1 MKWLQMSI
9 AASMIAV
16 VSCSDSTKP
25 VDPAS
30 VATLSLTPA
39 ATPIVKGTQKQLTLS
54 ARDSTGNEVHV
65 NALWTSNSPSVVTVS
80 KDGLVTALG
89 YGSAM
94 IEASAGTHWAIANVV
109 VTAPMS
115 RRYSVLDL
123 GVSLQ
128 VGSIIRKLSDSGD
141 VVAGSYYRR
150 GVATAIPGC
159 PTPVTINGPGHVLC
173 RTGVPDSV
181 SSFAIWHNG
190 ALVPLTTV
198 DTFKAGVFRAFA
210 MSDSDEVAGMFWR
223 PSFVNANCPASG
235 DRCLA
240 IWKNGS
246 VSFPG
251 YTAAT
256 ADAMLMNNRGQ
267 VVLEQAMWA
276 PSSPGLTSTIFNVT
290 TGSRT
295 NAEWG
300 IHALNDNGWAAIQL
314 PYVQPGDPSTSGSR
328 ADVMTPTYTMGLG
341 NGGATGINN
350 SNVVVGTLD
359 VGAFIWR
366 GDAIAMLTDAATDR
380 TWTITAANEINNRGQ
395 ILATAD
401 NSDGRKGHTVI
412 LTPTQ
417 P

>member
-1 MKWLQMSI
+1 
-9 AASMIAV
+9 
-16 VSCSDSTKP
+16 
-25 VDPAS
+25 
-30 VATLSLTPA
+30 
-39 ATPIVKGTQKQLTLS
+39 
-54 ARDSTGNEVHV
+54 
-65 NALWTSNSPSVVTVS
+65 
-80 KDGLVTALG
+80 
-89 YGSAM
+89 
-94 IEASAGTHWAIANVV
+94 
-109 VTAPMS
+109 
-115 RRYSVLDL
+115 
-123 GVSLQ
+123 
-128 VGSIIRKLSDSGD
+128 
-141 VVAGSYYRR
+141 
-150 GVATAIPGC
+150 
-159 PTPVTINGPGHVLC
+159 
-173 RTGVPDSV
+173 
-181 SSFAIWHNG
+181 
-190 ALVPLTTV
+190 
-198 DTFKAGVFRAFA
+198 
-210 MSDSDEVAGMFWR
+210 
-223 PSFVNANCPASG
+223 
-235 DRCLA
+235 
-240 IWKNGS
+240 
-246 VSFPG
+246 
-251 YTAAT
+251 
-256 ADAMLMNNRGQ
+256 
-267 VVLEQAMWA
+267 MWA